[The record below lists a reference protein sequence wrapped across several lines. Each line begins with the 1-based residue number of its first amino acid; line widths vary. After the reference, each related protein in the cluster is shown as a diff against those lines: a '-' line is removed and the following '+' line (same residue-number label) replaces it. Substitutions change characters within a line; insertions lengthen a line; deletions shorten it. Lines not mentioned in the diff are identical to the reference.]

1 MTKPQ
6 PIQPDLPK
14 PETQV
19 PSPAWWA
26 DVLLGVK
33 LLFFSTALAVA
44 IKTLGPSLALP
55 ATTPVVLFLILFPSV
70 GMGLIFLARQRL
82 SR

>member
-6 PIQPDLPK
+6 PVQSDRPES
-14 PETQV
+14 ETQA
-19 PSPAWWA
+19 PSSWVA
-26 DVLLGVK
+26 DLILGGK

-44 IKTLGPSLALP
+44 IKALGPSLALP